1 MSFAIDNCVKVMFNS
16 LNLKNIGF
24 FHTNNGIYYN
34 SQNYYNI
41 YIKRHV
47 LFISIKKKH
56 AKYSMPKKWRIVW
69 KIVQELKHHFQG

>member
-1 MSFAIDNCVKVMFNS
+1 MPMSFAIDNCVKMMFNS

-24 FHTNNGIYYN
+24 FHANNGIYYN

-47 LFISIKKKH
+47 LFILIKKTL
-56 AKYSMPKKWRIVW
+56 
-69 KIVQELKHHFQG
+69 KI